1 MRSQALV
8 TSAWMEY
15 ILPVKDVSYDDR
27 WMMMMMMTTIIMMML
42 RSFFIHTSSIMF
54 ASSYYIR
61 YEFLVSSLYNRPL
74 VRTAHRRQHLDFS
87 EGVDLLVVEGE
98 MMMMMI
104 TLSL

>member
-1 MRSQALV
+1 
-8 TSAWMEY
+8 
-15 ILPVKDVSYDDR
+15 
-27 WMMMMMMTTIIMMML
+27 
-42 RSFFIHTSSIMF
+42 MF

-87 EGVDLLVVEGE
+87 EGVDEDNDDNSIAMMTTIFVLLLLLLMII

-104 TLSL
+104 YVAIDDNDQVYSSNT